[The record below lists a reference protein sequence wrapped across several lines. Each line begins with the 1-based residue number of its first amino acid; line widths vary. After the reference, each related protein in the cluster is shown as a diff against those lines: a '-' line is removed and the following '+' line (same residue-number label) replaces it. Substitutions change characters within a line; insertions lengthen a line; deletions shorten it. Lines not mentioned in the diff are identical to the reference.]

1 MPIDPQLALGQEFT
15 GGRTQWSREDIVL
28 YHLSL
33 GAGNPPT
40 DAGELEYVGLDE
52 LKVLPSFGVVPTSG
66 ITGMLHTLP
75 GLDFNPEMKVHGEQ
89 DVTIHGEIPLDAKVT
104 NAIRVAGV
112 YDKGSGALVLL
123 EIETRDEAG
132 KLLFT
137 NRRASFLRGEGGF
150 GGDPGP
156 KTTIAMP
163 DRKPD
168 LIAEA
173 ITLPQQAFL
182 YTLGSGDENPI
193 HTDPVVAR
201 RAGFE
206 KPILHGLCTF
216 GVVCKTVVDHA
227 LDGDTTRVRRYQAR
241 FSGPVIPGETLVT
254 AMWEEDGQIL
264 LEARVKERDTPAI
277 SNAAITLKD

>member
-1 MPIDPQLALGQEFT
+1 MPIDPRQAVGLEFT

-40 DAGELEYVGLDE
+40 EPRELDYVGLDE

-75 GLDFNPEMKVHGEQ
+75 GLDFNPESKVHGEQ
-89 DVTIHGEIPLDAKVT
+89 DVTIHGDIPLDAKVT
-104 NAIRVAGV
+104 NTIRVAGV
-112 YDKGSGALVLL
+112 YDKGSGAVVLL

-132 KLLFT
+132 TLLFT
-137 NRRASFLRGEGGF
+137 NLRASFIRGEGGF

-156 KTTIAMP
+156 KATIAMP

-173 ITLPQQAFL
+173 LTLPQQAFL
-182 YTLGSGDENPI
+182 YTLGSGDADPI
-193 HTDPVVAR
+193 HTDPVAAR
-201 RAGFE
+201 RAGFD
-206 KPILHGLCTF
+206 KPILHGLCTL
-216 GVVCKTVVDHA
+216 GSCPLRA
-227 LDGDTTRVRRYQAR
+227 SRACC
-241 FSGPVIPGETLVT
+241 IPCRGWILTPNPRCT
-254 AMWEEDGQIL
+254 ASRM
-264 LEARVKERDTPAI
+264 
-277 SNAAITLKD
+277 